1 MRNRDSSIVISNV
14 YIFIALLFVAP
25 ADLTRS
31 TTIPTTG
38 TGPPQSP
45 ALAEVLN
52 GMGGPKEGS
61 LPLSLN
67 VETTNWETTQKEDGP
82 RVTTTQTVNH
92 LKVADTGWP
101 VDDPIVSSSYGWRV
115 APCDACSTD
124 HRGVDFTPGRGKP
137 VLSVAD
143 GMVIEMGT
151 SGGYGNYV
159 ALRHLMGNS
168 EGGIDEWTTLY
179 AHMENNSFPD
189 NLKIGSVVTT
199 GDTLGRVGN
208 TGVSTGPHLHFELRI
223 NGLHVD
229 PTPYLGTYKV
239 LTVIEED
246 HPDYM
251 FLGETFKTTTE
262 HITYK

>member
-25 ADLTRS
+25 ADLSRNTVIS
-31 TTIPTTG
+31 TTETG
-38 TGPPQSP
+38 NPQSP

-82 RVTTTQTVNH
+82 QVTETQTVNY

-101 VDDPIVSSSYGWRV
+101 VHDPVISSGYGWRV

-124 HRGVDFTPGRGKP
+124 HQGVDFAPGRGKP
-137 VLSVAD
+137 VLAVAE

-151 SGGYGNYV
+151 WGGYGNYV
-159 ALRHLMGNS
+159 VLRHLMGSS
-168 EGGIDEWTTLY
+168 EGGVDEWTTLY

-189 NLKIGSVVTT
+189 KLKIGSVVTT
-199 GDTLGRVGN
+199 GDALGRVGN

-239 LTVIEED
+239 LTVTEEEY
-246 HPDYM
+246 PDYM
-251 FLGETFKTTTE
+251 FLGETFKVVKE
-262 HITYK
+262 KVSYR